1 MLFVIELQIWAGLKT
16 YGGSNWDQLWG
27 ADFNAPGNNIV
38 SNLFSMTYK
47 IDNSTGADFVV
58 IVSTQSG
65 TPVWERIVGRSNMNE
80 WSYKIT
86 YDNAGNPIIGGA
98 SCVPANNSP
107 SSCQLSTSNR
117 AFAIK
122 LSGTNGAFLSARDL
136 ASSWGSSNWI
146 RIMSI
151 NPTSDGGF
159 VVAGDIYY
167 DSWAG
172 DIDGFVAKFDVSMNL
187 QWSRIFGTSG
197 SEWLTTAFQ
206 TTDGNIVVIGTP
218 FNEIFIAKLNVSN
231 GNIIWQKRYPR
242 TYYDSGNGKYF
253 TWGKPSSDGGI
264 ILADEISGGT
274 NRDVLFVKFN
284 SSGDFV
290 CARRIGGPGN
300 DVGIDVVEGANYY
313 YLAGLWNGSDLF
325 YARFN
330 KTDCSLVG
338 SVRYILSSGD
348 ESARAID
355 IRPTSGI
362 PYIAGYTN
370 RPGWTAGNYDG
381 LLAADSSLQDTC
393 YWRSLTPSTNVSVSL
408 SASGSWTDYGS
419 TGINV
424 SSVTYSAISV
434 NTSKTIACG
443 LLTPVS
449 NDEKYEDCYVSIAKD
464 GSFLTIKSKDRQDIK
479 LIIYSSDGKVVYR
492 NEFRNVEGVLNEKIK
507 LNSGIYIVK
516 VNYKKGE
523 IKNKFIIKD

>member
-27 ADFNAPGNNIV
+27 VDFNAPGNNIV
-38 SNLFSMTYK
+38 ANLFSMTYK
-47 IDNSTGADFVV
+47 IDASTGADFVV

-80 WSYKIT
+80 WSYKIA

-98 SCVPANNSP
+98 SCVPNGGP
-107 SSCQLSTSNR
+107 SNCQLSTSDR

-122 LSGTNGAFLSARDL
+122 LNGSSGAFISARDL
-136 ASSWGSSNWI
+136 ASSWGSSDWI

-151 NPTSDGGF
+151 NATSDGGF

-172 DIDGFVAKFDVSMNL
+172 DIDGFVAKFDASMNL
-187 QWSRIFGTSG
+187 QWRRIFGTTSY
-197 SEWLTTAFQ
+197 EWLTTAFQ
-206 TTDGNIVVIGTP
+206 TTDGNIVVVGTP
-218 FNEIFIAKLNVSN
+218 FNEIFVAKLNVSN
-231 GNIIWQKRYPR
+231 GSIIWQRRYPR
-242 TYYDSGNGKYF
+242 TYYDDGTGKYF
-253 TWGKPSSDGGI
+253 TWAKPSSDGGI
-264 ILADEISGGT
+264 IIADEISGGT
-274 NRDVLFVKFN
+274 NRDVLFVKLN
-284 SSGDFV
+284 GSGNVV
-290 CARRIGGPGN
+290 CARRIGGPGH

-313 YLAGLWNGSDLF
+313 YLAGFWNGGDLF
-325 YARFN
+325 YAKFD
-330 KTDCSLVG
+330 KTNCNLVG
-338 SVRYILSSGD
+338 NVRYVLSSGD

-355 IRPTSGI
+355 IRPSSGI
-362 PYIAGYTN
+362 PYVAGYTN
-370 RPGWTAGNYDG
+370 RAGWTAGNYDG
-381 LLAADSSLQDTC
+381 LLAADSGTQDTC
-393 YWRSLTPSTNVSVSL
+393 YWRSLTPTTNVSVSF
-408 SASGSWTDYGS
+408 SNSGSWSDYGN

-424 SSVTYSAISV
+424 SSVTYTTVSV
-434 NTSKTIACG
+434 NTNKTIACG

-449 NDEKYEDCYVSIAKD
+449 NNEKYEDCYISIAKD
-464 GSFLTIKSKDRQDIK
+464 GSFLTIRSKDKQDIR
-479 LIIYSSDGKVVYR
+479 LVIYSSDGKVIYK

-523 IKNKFIIKD
+523 IKNKFIVRD

>member
-16 YGGSNWDQLWG
+16 YGGTNWDQLWG

-47 IDNSTGADFVV
+47 VDASTGADFVV

-98 SCVPANNSP
+98 SCVPNGGSP
-107 SSCQLSTSNR
+107 SNCQLSTSDR

-122 LSGTNGAFLSARDL
+122 LNGTSGNFISARDL
-136 ASSWGSSNWI
+136 ASSWGSSDWI

-151 NPTSDGGF
+151 NSTSDGGF
-159 VVAGDIYY
+159 VVAGDIRYSSI
-167 DSWAG
+167 DR
-172 DIDGFVAKFDVSMNL
+172 DGFVAKFDASMNL
-187 QWSRIFGTSG
+187 QWRRILGTTG

-218 FNEIFIAKLNVSN
+218 FNEIFVAKLNVSN
-231 GNIIWQKRYPR
+231 GSIIWQRRYPR
-242 TYYDSGNGKYF
+242 TYYDDGIGKYF
-253 TWGKPSSDGGI
+253 TWGKPTSDGGF

-284 SSGDFV
+284 SNGYVV
-290 CARRIGGPGN
+290 CARRIGGSGN
-300 DVGIDVVEGANYY
+300 DVGIDVAEGLNYY
-313 YLAGLWNGSDLF
+313 YLAGFWNGGDLF

-330 KTDCSLVG
+330 KSDCSLVG
-338 SVRYILSSGD
+338 SVRYILSTGD

-355 IRPTSGI
+355 IRPSSGI

-370 RPGWTAGNYDG
+370 RAGWTAGNYDG
-381 LLAADSSLQDTC
+381 LLAADSALQDTC
-393 YWRSLTPSTNVSVSL
+393 YWRSLTPTTNVSVSL
-408 SASGSWTDYGS
+408 SASGSWSDYGN
-419 TGINV
+419 TGISV
-424 SSVTYSAISV
+424 SSATYSVVSV
-434 NTSKTIACG
+434 NTNKTIACG

-449 NDEKYEDCYVSIAKD
+449 SDEKYEDCYISI
-464 GSFLTIKSKDRQDIK
+464 SKNNKILSLRVKEKQDISIR
-479 LIIYSSDGKVVYR
+479 LYDVNGKIVY
-492 NEFRNVEGVLNEKIK
+492 NKNLN
-507 LNSGIYIVK
+507 NFDGIYNERLNLNNGVYILK
-516 VNYKKGE
+516 LKYLKGE
-523 IKNKFIIKD
+523 INKKFIIKD